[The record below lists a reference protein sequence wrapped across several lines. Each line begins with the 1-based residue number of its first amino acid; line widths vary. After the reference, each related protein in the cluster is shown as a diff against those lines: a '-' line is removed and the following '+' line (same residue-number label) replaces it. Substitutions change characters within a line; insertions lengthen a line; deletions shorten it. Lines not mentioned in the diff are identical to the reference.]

1 MFDAEEA
8 RRRCSVSRIKE
19 AEIDRSMGEVWHY
32 LKYYVGQKV
41 REFKVIKE
49 ILKPDHVVRL
59 RELGYH
65 VSDYG
70 DYYQIR
76 W

>member
-8 RRRCSVSRIKE
+8 RRRVDMSFIIE
-19 AEIDRSMGEVWHY
+19 NDIDRSMGEVYAY
-32 LKYYVGQKV
+32 LDHYVGQRV
-41 REFKVIKE
+41 REFKIVKE
-49 ILKPDHVVRL
+49 ILKPNHIVRL
-59 RELGYH
+59 RELGYG
-65 VSDYG
+65 VRDYG